1 MITSDLEKKIQQAT
15 QEGKTPM
22 MVNSMA
28 GTTVLGAYDPL
39 EEIADI
45 CNKYKLWMHVDVSR
59 HNVPMLLCFCLGCWV
74 TW

>member
-1 MITSDLEKKIQQAT
+1 MITSDLEKKIQQAV
-15 QEGKTPM
+15 QERKTPM

-45 CNKYKLWMHVDVSR
+45 CNKYKLWMHVDVSC
-59 HNVPMLLCFCLGCWV
+59 VPMILLFLLTRMWKL
-74 TW
+74 